1 YLSRSTVEVAEE
13 DIEERTQYESI
24 ATQTDLSFLSSNN
37 NSTPLKMTTAITR
50 AQAKLQQQ
58 AMATPSIKLTDEK
71 INELI
76 PQGKVATDE
85 ELIIKPSDE
94 NSNKIIPFDMD
105 DLRKFQEE
113 DKTIQE
119 IKKNIKNKKHYF
131 IEDGILF
138 RKQQLPLPPVPYVPA
153 GRIRADILK
162 IYHDTPANGAHF
174 GRDKTTRKIQERYYW
189 PTTIADIRNHL
200 NSCLP
205 CAQNNYRR
213 QKLPGKLKPIPPP
226 KGIWKLLS
234 MDFHGPI
241 TPTSKKGN
249 RYIISLTDVLSKFV

>member
-1 YLSRSTVEVAEE
+1 
-13 DIEERTQYESI
+13 
-24 ATQTDLSFLSSNN
+24 
-37 NSTPLKMTTAITR
+37 
-50 AQAKLQQQ
+50 
-58 AMATPSIKLTDEK
+58 
-71 INELI
+71 
-76 PQGKVATDE
+76 
-85 ELIIKPSDE
+85 
-94 NSNKIIPFDMD
+94 DMD
-105 DLRKFQEE
+105 DLRKCQEE

-119 IKKNIKNKKHYF
+119 IRKNIKNKKHYF

-138 RKQQLPLPPVPYVPA
+138 KKQQLPLPPVPYVPV

-174 GRDKTTRKIQERYYW
+174 GRDKTIRKIQGRYYW
-189 PTTIADIRNHL
+189 PTMIADIKNHL

-226 KGIWKLLS
+226 EGIWKLLS

-249 RYIISLTDVLSKFV
+249 IYYISYRR